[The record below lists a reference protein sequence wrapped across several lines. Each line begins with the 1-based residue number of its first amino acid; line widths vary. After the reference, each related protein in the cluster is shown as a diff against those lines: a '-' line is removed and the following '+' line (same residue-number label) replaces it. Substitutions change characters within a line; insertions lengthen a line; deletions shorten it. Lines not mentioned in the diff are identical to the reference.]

1 MTTTD
6 NQLKNIR
13 NVIRL
18 TKEKLE
24 DMNKEFG
31 KHQHPHPLYIQEYEQ
46 LTNKIHDFQ
55 LKEQQLL
62 DKVIIPS
69 SETEDEDDD
78 EEEEEKLPSPTNSS
92 TSSPKLPLKSP
103 VRSTIKVL
111 LPNAQFTRVHVK
123 PGVTLKGSL
132 AKAMKLR
139 DFEPDRCL
147 VFIQKPWPR
156 KFIPWDVDLSM
167 LAAEELSVEFIS
179 QHLPTDK
186 PLCHNYVRK
195 TFFTIAF
202 CDLCRKLLF
211 HGCYRC
217 ATCGLRVH
225 QRCIHRAYS
234 YCDGGDDY
242 HSHYGSPNRIS
253 EPMYNQPFPDVSHTL
268 PTYVSSPFNQ
278 FQTLPN
284 QRNTRKRPPPICQR
298 ERSTSAPNVCCN
310 LVNSSFL
317 TSEQESGRKNMD
329 YPGDHSNVAAPGT
342 NHSNR
347 SNMSHRQALQYK
359 DKRHASDSITAICKI
374 SPFFSSFMSRG
385 HNTNCLAP
393 PNSGSS
399 HSQGNSPTKI
409 HSARGSPTNQS
420 EQMRPRAKSVESE
433 LGQHVRLRRD
443 SNEEWELPDKE
454 IILIRRI
461 GSGSFGTVFCGH
473 WHGPVAV
480 KKLNVVHPT
489 PAQLEAFKNEVA
501 VLKKTRHLNILL
513 FMGYTIEPQLQIVT
527 QWCEGSSL
535 YKRLHVE
542 ETKYDM
548 SQLVEIGRQ
557 TSQGMDYLHAK
568 FIIHRDLKSNN
579 IFLTED
585 FTVKIGDFGLATV
598 KARWSG
604 SHQFQQPTGSILW
617 MAPEVIRMKDD
628 NPYTFQSDVYAY
640 GIVCFELMTSSLPYS
655 HINNKDQILFM
666 VGKGHIRPD
675 PSKSR
680 SDTPKAFK
688 RLMMECCKYDRN
700 ERPLFPQILSSIES
714 LKRSLQRLQKSHSEP
729 TLRPQSSDDLDLF
742 NVFSS
747 PKTPVNCQYAQFT
760 FYDLDT

>member
-1 MTTTD
+1 MAVSESTIHNGDITTFGEASNIDDDDDYDRDTILEE
-6 NQLKNIR
+6 LKNIR

-78 EEEEEKLPSPTNSS
+78 EEKLPSPTNSS
-92 TSSPKLPLKSP
+92 TSSPKLLLKSP

-123 PGVTLKGSL
+123 PGVTLKGTL

-147 VFIQKPWPR
+147 VFIQKPYPR

-167 LAAEELSVEFIS
+167 LMAEELSVEFIS

-217 ATCGLRVH
+217 ATCGIRMH
-225 QRCIHRAYS
+225 QRCVHRDLS

-242 HSHYGSPNRIS
+242 HSHYGHPDRIS
-253 EPMYNQPFPDVSHTL
+253 EPLYNQPFPDASHTL
-268 PTYVSSPFNQ
+268 PTYASSPFNPFPTPQ
-278 FQTLPN
+278 N

-310 LVNSSFL
+310 LVNNSL
-317 TSEQESGRKNMD
+317 TSEQESSRKHMD
-329 YPGDHSNVAAPGT
+329 YPGDHSSLNA
-342 NHSNR
+342 
-347 SNMSHRQALQYK
+347 
-359 DKRHASDSITAICKI
+359 
-374 SPFFSSFMSRG
+374 
-385 HNTNCLAP
+385 NCLVP
-393 PNSGSS
+393 PSSGSS
-399 HSQGNSPTKI
+399 LSQGNSPTKV
-409 HSARGSPTNQS
+409 HSARASPTNQS
-420 EQMRPRAKSVESE
+420 ELINRTRAKSVESE

-480 KKLNVVHPT
+480 KKLNVIHPT

-742 NVFSS
+742 NVFPS